1 MVCWRCGHWVER
13 PVWRRITGPTTARP
27 TTGFGSLRA
36 WYSDGA
42 GDTWVVECRPSC
54 AETAL
59 ARRLEALG
67 QDAALPDRLAWEV
80 AELAALAKSIAARH
94 ERELALLGW

>member
-1 MVCWRCGHWVER
+1 MER
-13 PVWRRITGPTTARP
+13 PIWQRITGPSTARP
-27 TTGFGSLRA
+27 AAGLASLRA

-67 QDAALPDRLAWEV
+67 QDSALPDRLAWEV
-80 AELAALAKSIAARH
+80 AEIAALAKRVSERH
-94 ERELALLGW
+94 ESELAILGW

>member
-1 MVCWRCGHWVER
+1 MER
-13 PVWRRITGPTTARP
+13 PIWQRITGPSTARP
-27 TTGFGSLRA
+27 AAGLARLHA

-54 AETAL
+54 AEAEL

-67 QDAALPDRLAWEV
+67 RDSGLPDRLAWEV
-80 AELAALAKSIAARH
+80 AEIAALAKRVSERH
-94 ERELALLGW
+94 ERELAALGW

>member
-1 MVCWRCGHWVER
+1 MER

-27 TTGFGSLRA
+27 TAGFGSLRA

-54 AETAL
+54 AETAF

-67 QDAALPDRLAWEV
+67 QDSALPDHLAWEV
-80 AELAALAKSIAARH
+80 AEIAALAKRVSERH
-94 ERELALLGW
+94 ERELAALGW